1 MPSAALAVLPRPA
14 PGVRIRRL
22 TEHRHVVRPRHLTL
36 VRGNGSPAATLPPP
50 TTVEVRRLLTG
61 VLEVLD
67 GRRSPGQ
74 LAGVLPWRYQR
85 ALLTTALAAGR
96 GPRHL
101 RSVHLNRTARDV
113 VDLCARVEHG
123 GRSRALAGRLALRR
137 GRWECTLLELV

>member
-1 MPSAALAVLPRPA
+1 MSSVAFALPRQPV
-14 PGVRIRRL
+14 PGVRIRGL

-36 VRGNGSPAATLPPP
+36 VRGAGSPPAPPPP

-85 ALLTTALAAGR
+85 ALLTTGLATGR

-101 RSVHLNRTARDV
+101 RSVHLNHTARDV

-137 GRWECTLLELV
+137 DRWECTLLTLV